1 MVRANKHRPT
11 NRLFVMLADLMKEVL
26 TLVDYEPFPLDQHL
40 VPNFP
45 LPLPP
50 PLPRFSSNANAGS
63 AHSANGE
70 HTTCNV
76 ANDLNGN
83 DSRLTSSPTNATPS
97 VEEAADMDATTAFL
111 PDPESLC
118 PGVAWSD
125 GIEECVSDFRGR
137 YLIAGRDLKPG
148 ETLFVEKGFVTVIT
162 DKQSKVL
169 VMGHSGVFIYK
180 SVSNLL
186 VILIQS

>member
-1 MVRANKHRPT
+1 
-11 NRLFVMLADLMKEVL
+11 MKEVL

-50 PLPRFSSNANAGS
+50 PLPRFSSNANAAS
-63 AHSANGE
+63 AHSAYGE
-70 HTTCNV
+70 HTTHDV

-83 DSRLTSSPTNATPS
+83 DSRLTSSPTDATSS
-97 VEEAADMDATTAFL
+97 VKEAADMAATAAFL
-111 PDPESLC
+111 PNPESLC
-118 PGVAWSD
+118 PGVSWSD

-186 VILIQS
+186 VILIQP